1 MGTLKLKGTTDA
13 KGTDDFVTPDFDPNA
28 LFGEVG
34 GMDGVRY
41 VQGKS
46 LFGNVKQY
54 VGPAPEHMWLAP
66 LTKEQSEQARKR
78 DLANKKFFGASGKT
92 LAPGA
97 AIPQAVINAE
107 RENAQA
113 RAAESQAA

>member
-1 MGTLKLKGTTDA
+1 MGTLKLTG
-13 KGTDDFVTPDFDPNA
+13 KGTDTLVVDKPIEFDNNGHY
-28 LFGEVG
+28 GEVG

-46 LFGNVKQY
+46 LFNNIKQY
-54 VGPAPEHMWLAP
+54 VRPAPEHMWLAP
-66 LTKEQSEQARKR
+66 LTKEQVEQTRKR
-78 DLANKKFFGASGKT
+78 ELANRKFFGGAKN

>member
-1 MGTLKLKGTTDA
+1 MGTLKLSGKGP
-13 KGTDDFVTPDFDPNA
+13 DDFVKKEAAPVFDPSG

-34 GMDGVRY
+34 GIEGVRY

-54 VGPAPEHMWLAP
+54 VGPAPESMWMAP
-66 LTKEQSEQARKR
+66 LTKEQTEQTRKR
-78 DLANKKFFGASGKT
+78 DLANKKFFGAGKT

-97 AIPQAVINAE
+97 AVPQAVINAE